1 MFFKIHAGGEA
12 THALV
17 FDLAPGSLVDIAP
30 FACKHLNA
38 GCIVRQAA
46 DPRAGKAGVLMHI
59 QNIVRRDILD
69 APRRRLRFARGQR
82 PFGVVRRGGGN
93 GDVHVTKPDGR
104 KRIISFEAGKAVGA
118 DTSEADPGR
127 FSASKAGDMST
138 VRIGTETYQIPDA
151 AVSGG

>member
-1 MFFKIHAGGEA
+1 MKTFATLAVATIAAGI
-12 THALV
+12 V
-17 FDLAPGSLVDIAP
+17 
-30 FACKHLNA
+30 A
-38 GCIVRQAA
+38 GCSPAKRTSQPIPGTAA
-46 DPRAGKAGVLMHI
+46 PASDARVAGTKFNATGTIPCSMT
-59 QNIVRRDILD
+59 
-69 APRRRLRFARGQR
+69 RGQPMGQC